1 MNPDAPARYRR
12 LLEEQLAGLEDAH
25 RSHEEQ
31 IDGSRTTEDFTGP
44 DRAAD
49 LETLEVDAA
58 VAVSEQR
65 LAGKIRHALDRID
78 RGVYGLCES
87 CGEAIAPARLDAK
100 PSVSLCLHCQ
110 ERHEAAS

>member
-1 MNPDAPARYRR
+1 MNLELLARYRR
-12 LLEEQLAGLEDAH
+12 FLEEQLAGLEAVH
-25 RSHEEQ
+25 RSHEDQ
-31 IDGSRTTEDFTGP
+31 IETGRTTGDFIGP

-65 LAGKIRHALDRID
+65 LTEKIRHALDRIE
-78 RGVYGLCES
+78 RGTYGLCES
-87 CGEAIAPARLDAK
+87 CGEAIAPARLEAK

>member
-1 MNPDAPARYRR
+1 MNPTLLAPYRR
-12 LLEEQLAGLEDAH
+12 LLEEQLAGLEAAH
-25 RSHEEQ
+25 RSHEDQLEE
-31 IDGSRTTEDFTGP
+31 GRTTGDFTGP

-58 VAVSEQR
+58 VAFSEQR
-65 LAGKIRHALDRID
+65 LAEKIRHALDRIE

-87 CGEAIAPARLDAK
+87 CGEAIAPARLEAK
-100 PSVSLCLHCQ
+100 PSVSLCLRCQ